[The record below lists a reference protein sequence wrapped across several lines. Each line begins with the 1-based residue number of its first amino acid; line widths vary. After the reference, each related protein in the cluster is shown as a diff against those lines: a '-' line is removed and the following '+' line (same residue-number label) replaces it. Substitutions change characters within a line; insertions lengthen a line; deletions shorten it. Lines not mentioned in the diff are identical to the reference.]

1 MKIEIFALCD
11 AATEGGGKLNLL
23 GAFDVIATSELPLI
37 QPSCAIAIR
46 IRFKRIESGSHRV
59 KLDLVD
65 EDGRHVVPA
74 FETSVDIRHD
84 DGAESAVANLLLNFQ
99 QLRFEK
105 FGRYSID
112 LALDGRQ
119 EGSLPI
125 FVRQISAPAQQP
137 LS

>member
-23 GAFDVIATSELPLI
+23 GAFDVIATATLPLV
-37 QPSCAIAIR
+37 QPSCAVAIR
-46 IRFKRIESGSHRV
+46 VRFKRIEAGSHRV
-59 KLDLVD
+59 KLDVVD

-74 FETSVDIRHD
+74 FDTSVDIRPE
-84 DGAESAVANLLLNFQ
+84 DGVESAVANLLLNFQ

-112 LALDGRQ
+112 LAIDGRQ

-125 FVRQISAPAQQP
+125 YIRQVPTPTQQP
-137 LS
+137 LP

>member
-23 GAFDVIATSELPLI
+23 GAFDVMAAQELPLVH
-37 QPSCAIAIR
+37 PSCAVAIR
-46 IRFKRIESGSHRV
+46 IRFKRIEAGAHRV
-59 KLDLVD
+59 KLDMVD

-74 FETSVDIRHD
+74 FETTVDIRPEE
-84 DGAESAVANLLLNFQ
+84 GVESAVANLLLNFQ

-112 LALDGRQ
+112 LAIDGRQ

-125 FVRQISAPAQQP
+125 YIRQVSAPAQQP
-137 LS
+137 LP

>member
-23 GAFDVIATSELPLI
+23 GAFDVIATRELPLI
-37 QPSCAIAIR
+37 QPSCAVAIR

-59 KLDLVD
+59 KLDMVD
-65 EDGRHVVPA
+65 EDGRPVVPA
-74 FETSVDIRHD
+74 FETSVDIHPE
-84 DGAESAVANLLLNFQ
+84 DGVESAVANLLLNFQ

-112 LALDGRQ
+112 LAVDGRQ

-125 FVRQISAPAQQP
+125 YIRQVSSPAQQP
-137 LS
+137 LP